1 MSGMKKS
8 SQFMSSLEASRPP
21 TARVR
26 AATPPDF
33 AVDGLKITK
42 VL

>member
-8 SQFMSSLEASRPP
+8 CQFMSSLEASGPP

-26 AATPPDF
+26 ASRPSF
-33 AVDGLKITK
+33 AVDGLKVTK